1 MRASRYLIATQK
13 ETPADAEII
22 SHQLML
28 RAGMIRKLAAG
39 LYTWLPMGLR
49 TLRKVER
56 IVREEMDK
64 SGAQEVLMPAVQP
77 AELWEESGRWTQ
89 YGGELLRMKDRHGRD
104 FCFGPTHE
112 EVITD
117 LIRNE
122 ISSYKELPANFY
134 QVQTK
139 FRDERRPRFGVM
151 RAREF
156 LMKDAYSFHL
166 NPESLNE
173 TYQLMHHTYCAIFD
187 RFGLD
192 YRAVQADS
200 GAIGGSASHEFH
212 VLASSGED
220 DIVFSTDSD
229 YAANIEKAE
238 AVAPSG
244 TRPAPAEEMKEVATP
259 DQKTIEAVSALLGI
273 DPTRTVKTLLV
284 KAEADDDGNSGLVA
298 LVLRG
303 DHTLNEIKAEN
314 LAGVAEPLT
323 MATDEEIEQAVGCK
337 AGSIGPVKLN
347 LPVIVD
353 RSAAHL
359 ADFVCGANREGFHLT
374 GVNGE
379 RDVALDRV
387 EDLRNVVEGDPSPD
401 GKGTL
406 EIRRGIEVGHIFK
419 LGNKYSTAM
428 NATVLDENGKT
439 VTMEMGCYGL
449 GVSRVVAAAI
459 EQNHDENGIIWPD
472 AIAPFQVAI
481 VTLNA
486 HKSPTVAEAGE
497 KLYEQLRQAGYDV
510 LLDDRKER
518 PGVKFADMEL
528 IGIPHRFVV
537 SERGLAAG
545 TLEYKGRRDA
555 EKQDVP
561 VAEALPFLGNASP
574 RKGLEP
580 HARRRRANL

>member
-1 MRASRYLIATQK
+1 M
-13 ETPADAEII
+13 
-22 SHQLML
+22 
-28 RAGMIRKLAAG
+28 
-39 LYTWLPMGLR
+39 
-49 TLRKVER
+49 
-56 IVREEMDK
+56 
-64 SGAQEVLMPAVQP
+64 
-77 AELWEESGRWTQ
+77 
-89 YGGELLRMKDRHGRD
+89 
-104 FCFGPTHE
+104 
-112 EVITD
+112 
-117 LIRNE
+117 
-122 ISSYKELPANFY
+122 
-134 QVQTK
+134 
-139 FRDERRPRFGVM
+139 
-151 RAREF
+151 
-156 LMKDAYSFHL
+156 
-166 NPESLNE
+166 
-173 TYQLMHHTYCAIFD
+173 
-187 RFGLD
+187 
-192 YRAVQADS
+192 
-200 GAIGGSASHEFH
+200 
-212 VLASSGED
+212 
-220 DIVFSTDSD
+220 
-229 YAANIEKAE
+229 
-238 AVAPSG
+238 
-244 TRPAPAEEMKEVATP
+244 
-259 DQKTIEAVSALLGI
+259 
-273 DPTRTVKTLLV
+273 
-284 KAEADDDGNSGLVA
+284 
-298 LVLRG
+298 
-303 DHTLNEIKAEN
+303 
-314 LAGVAEPLT
+314 
-323 MATDEEIEQAVGCK
+323 GCK

-374 GVNGE
+374 GVNWE

-537 SERGLAAG
+537 SERSLAAG

-561 VAEALPFLGNASP
+561 VAEALPFLVNASP
-574 RKGLEP
+574 RKGL
-580 HARRRRANL
+580 

>member
-13 ETPADAEII
+13 ETPSDAEVI

-28 RAGMIRKLAAG
+28 RAGLIRKLAAG
-39 LYTWLPMGLR
+39 LYTWLPTGLR
-49 TLRKVER
+49 ALRKVER

-64 SGAQEVLMPAVQP
+64 SGAQELLMPAVQP
-77 AELWEESGRWTQ
+77 AELWQESGRWTQ
-89 YGGELLRMKDRHGRD
+89 YGGELLRMNDRHGRE

-117 LIRNE
+117 LVRNE
-122 ISSYKELPANFY
+122 LKSYKELPANFY
-134 QVQTK
+134 QIQTK

-156 LMKDAYSFHL
+156 IMKDAYSFHV
-166 NPESLNE
+166 NAESLDE
-173 TYQLMHHTYCAIFD
+173 TYQIMHRTYCAIFD
-187 RFGLD
+187 RLGLD
-192 YRAVQADS
+192 YRPVQADS
-200 GAIGGSASHEFH
+200 GAIGGNASHEFH

-220 DIVFSTDSD
+220 DIVFSTESD

-244 TRPAPAEEMKEVATP
+244 ERAAPAEELKEVATP
-259 DQKTIEAVSALLGI
+259 DQRTIEAISQFLSI
-273 DPTRTVKTLLV
+273 DATRTVKTLLV
-284 KAEADDDGNSGLVA
+284 KAEVDEAGEASNARLVA
-298 LVLRG
+298 LILRG

-314 LAGVAEPLT
+314 LKGVAEPLT
-323 MATDEEIEQAVGCK
+323 MATDEEIEAIIGCK
-337 AGSIGPVKLN
+337 AGSIGPVDLKV
-347 LPVIVD
+347 PVIVD

-359 ADFVCGANREGFHLT
+359 ADFVCGANREGYHLT
-374 GVNGE
+374 GVNWE
-379 RDVALDRV
+379 RDLPLGQV
-387 EDLRNVVEGDPSPD
+387 EDIRNVVEGDASPD

-439 VTMEMGCYGL
+439 VIMDMGCYGI
-449 GVSRVVAAAI
+449 GVSRIVAASI
-459 EQNHDENGIIWPD
+459 EQNHDEKGIIWPD

-486 HKSPTVAEAGE
+486 HKTPIVAEAGE
-497 KLYEQLRQAGYDV
+497 KLYEQLKQAGYDV

-528 IGIPHRFVV
+528 IGIPHRFVI
-537 SERGLAAG
+537 SDRGLAAG

-555 EKQDVP
+555 DKQDI
-561 VAEALPFLGNASP
+561 AIEDALTFLIKTSP
-574 RKGLEP
+574 RKGL
-580 HARRRRANL
+580 

>member
-112 EVITD
+112 E
-117 LIRNE
+117 
-122 ISSYKELPANFY
+122 ELPANFY

-166 NPESLNE
+166 NAESLNE
-173 TYQLMHHTYCAIFD
+173 TYELMHRTYCAIFD

-220 DIVFSTDSD
+220 DIVFSTGSD

-259 DQKTIEAVSALLGI
+259 DQKTIEAVSQLLGI
-273 DPTRTVKTLLV
+273 DATRTVKTLLV
-284 KAEADDDGNSGLVA
+284 KAEADEDGNSGLVA

-337 AGSIGPVKLN
+337 PGSIGPVNLN
-347 LPVIVD
+347 VPVIVD

-374 GVNGE
+374 GVNWE
-379 RDVALDRV
+379 RDAALERV

-439 VTMEMGCYGL
+439 VIMDMGCYGL

-545 TLEYKGRRDA
+545 TLEYKGRKDA

-561 VAEALPFLGNASP
+561 VAEALPFLVNASP
-574 RKGLEP
+574 RKGL
-580 HARRRRANL
+580 

>member
-28 RAGMIRKLAAG
+28 RAGLIRKLAAG

-56 IVREEMDK
+56 IVREEMDR
-64 SGAQEVLMPAVQP
+64 SGAQELLMPAVQP
-77 AELWEESGRWTQ
+77 AELWRESGRWDE
-89 YGGELLRMKDRHGRD
+89 YGGELLRMNDRHGRE

-122 ISSYKELPANFY
+122 LKSYKQLPANFF
-134 QVQTK
+134 QIQTK

-156 LMKDAYSFHL
+156 IMKDAYSFHISA
-166 NPESLNE
+166 ESLDE
-173 TYQLMHHTYCAIFD
+173 TYQLMHRTYCAIFD
-187 RFGLD
+187 RLGLD
-192 YRAVQADS
+192 YRPVQADS
-200 GAIGGSASHEFH
+200 GAIGGSGSQEFH

-220 DIVFSTDSD
+220 AIVFSTDSD

-238 AVAPSG
+238 AAAPSG
-244 TRPAPAEEMKEVATP
+244 ERPAPSQAMTEVATP
-259 DQKTIEAVSALLGI
+259 GQRTIADIVGFLKGDAAQ
-273 DPTRTVKTLLV
+273 TVKTLLV
-284 KAEADDDGNSGLVA
+284 KAEAAADAEEGSNPGLVA
-298 LVLRG
+298 LILRG

-314 LAGVAEPLT
+314 LAGVADPLT
-323 MATDEEIEQAVGCK
+323 MATDEEIQRATGCEP
-337 AGSIGPVKLN
+337 GSIGPVN
-347 LPVIVD
+347 LSVPVIVD

-359 ADFVCGANREGFHLT
+359 ADFVCGANRNDMHLT
-374 GVNGE
+374 GVNWQ
-379 RDVALDRV
+379 RDLPLSRV
-387 EDLRNVVEGDPSPD
+387 EDLRNVVEGDASPC
-401 GKGTL
+401 GQGTL

-419 LGNKYSTAM
+419 LGNKYSKAL

-439 VTMEMGCYGL
+439 ATMDMGCYGI
-449 GVSRVVAAAI
+449 GVSRIVAASI
-459 EQNHDENGIIWPD
+459 EQNHDDRGIIWPD
-472 AIAPFQVAI
+472 AIAPFRVA
-481 VTLNA
+481 VVLLNG

-497 KLYEQLRQAGYDV
+497 KLYQQLQEAGYDV
-510 LLDDRKER
+510 LLDDRNER

-528 IGIPHRFVV
+528 TGIPHRFVV
-537 SERGLAAG
+537 SDRGLEAG

-555 EKQDVP
+555 DKQDI
-561 VAEALPFLGNASP
+561 ALADAIPFLKSVSP
-574 RKGLEP
+574 L
-580 HARRRRANL
+580 

>member
-13 ETPADAEII
+13 ETPSDAEVI

-64 SGAQEVLMPAVQP
+64 SGGQEVLMPAVQP
-77 AELWEESGRWTQ
+77 AELWQESGRWTQ
-89 YGGELLRMKDRHGRD
+89 YGGELLRMNDRHGRE

-117 LIRNE
+117 LVRNE
-122 ISSYKELPANFY
+122 LKSYKELPANFY
-134 QVQTK
+134 QIQTK

-156 LMKDAYSFHL
+156 IMKDAYSFHV
-166 NPESLNE
+166 NAESLDQ
-173 TYQLMHHTYCAIFD
+173 TYQEMHRTYCAIFD
-187 RFGLD
+187 RLGLD
-192 YRAVQADS
+192 YRPVQADS
-200 GAIGGSASHEFH
+200 GAIGGNASHEFH

-244 TRPAPAEEMKEVATP
+244 ERAAPAEQLQEVATP
-259 DQKTIEAVSALLGI
+259 DQRTIEAISQFLNIEA
-273 DPTRTVKTLLV
+273 TRTVKTLLV
-284 KAEADDDGNSGLVA
+284 KAQADDEGNAGLIA
-298 LVLRG
+298 LILRG

-314 LAGVAEPLT
+314 LEGVAEPLT
-323 MATDEEIEQAVGCK
+323 MATDEEIEAAIGCK
-337 AGSIGPVKLN
+337 PGSIGPVGMK

-359 ADFVCGANREGFHLT
+359 ADFVCGANREGYHLT
-374 GVNGE
+374 GVNWE
-379 RDVALDRV
+379 RDLPLGRV
-387 EDLRNVVEGDPSPD
+387 EDIRNVVEGDPSPD

-439 VTMEMGCYGL
+439 VIMDMGCYGI
-449 GVSRVVAAAI
+449 GVSRIVAASI
-459 EQNHDENGIIWPD
+459 EQNHDEKGIIWPD
-472 AIAPFQVAI
+472 SIAPFQVAI

-486 HKSPTVAEAGE
+486 HKTPSVAEAGE
-497 KLYEQLRQAGYDV
+497 KLYEQLKEAGYDV

-528 IGIPHRFVV
+528 IGIPHRFVI
-537 SERGLAAG
+537 SDRGLAAG

-555 EKQDVP
+555 EKQDI
-561 VAEALPFLGNASP
+561 AIEDALPLLAKASP
-574 RKGLEP
+574 RPGL
-580 HARRRRANL
+580 

>member
-1 MRASRYLIATQK
+1 MRASRFLIATLK
-13 ETPADAEII
+13 ETPADAEVI

-28 RAGMIRKLAAG
+28 RSGMIRKLASG

-56 IVREEMDK
+56 IVRQEMDK
-64 SGAQEVLMPAVQP
+64 SGAQELLMPAVQP
-77 AELWEESGRWTQ
+77 AELWQESGRWEQ
-89 YGGELLRMKDRHGRD
+89 YGGELLRMNDRHGRD

-122 ISSYKELPANFY
+122 LKSYKELPANFY
-134 QVQTK
+134 QIQTK

-156 LMKDAYSFHL
+156 LMKDAYSFHVTAQ
-166 NPESLNE
+166 SLDE
-173 TYQLMHHTYCAIFD
+173 TYQTMHRTYCAIFD
-187 RFGLD
+187 RIGLD
-192 YRAVQADS
+192 YRPVQADS

-238 AVAPSG
+238 AVAP
-244 TRPAPAEEMKEVATP
+244 AAERAAATEELKEIATP
-259 DQKTIEAVSALLGI
+259 DQRTIAAVSEFLGI
-273 DPTRTVKTLLV
+273 APTRTVKTLLV
-284 KAEADDDGNSGLVA
+284 KGEADDDGEAGLVA
-298 LVLRG
+298 LILRG
-303 DHTLNEIKAEN
+303 DHSLNDIKAEK

-323 MATDEEIEQAVGCK
+323 MATDEEIEQAVGCSP
-337 AGSIGPVKLN
+337 GSIGPVNLP

-353 RSAAHL
+353 RSAAQL
-359 ADFVCGANREGFHLT
+359 SDFVCGANRDGFHLT
-374 GVNGE
+374 GVNWD
-379 RDVALDRV
+379 RDVSAGRI
-387 EDLRNVVEGDPSPD
+387 EDIRDVVEGDPSPD

-428 NATVLDENGKT
+428 NAKVLDENGKS
-439 VTMEMGCYGL
+439 VILEMGCYGI
-449 GVSRVVAAAI
+449 GVSRIVAAAI
-459 EQNHDENGIIWPD
+459 EQNHDDKGIIWPD
-472 AIAPFQVAI
+472 AIAPFEVAI

-486 HKSPTVAEAGE
+486 HKSPAVAEAGDR
-497 KLYEQLRQAGYDV
+497 LYDQLRQAGFDV
-510 LLDDRKER
+510 LLDDRNER

-528 IGIPHRFVV
+528 IGIPHRFVI
-537 SERGLAAG
+537 SERGLTAG
-545 TLEYKGRRDA
+545 TLEYKGRQDDD
-555 EKQDVP
+555 KQDVS
-561 VAEALPFLGNASP
+561 VEEALPFLLKASP
-574 RKGLEP
+574 RNGL
-580 HARRRRANL
+580 

>member
-1 MRASRYLIATQK
+1 MRATEFLLATEK
-13 ETPADAEII
+13 ETPADAVVV

-28 RAGMIRKLAAG
+28 RSGMIRKLAAG

-166 NPESLNE
+166 NAESLNE
-173 TYQLMHHTYCAIFD
+173 TYELMHRTYCAIFD

-220 DIVFSTDSD
+220 DIVFSTGSD

-244 TRPAPAEEMKEVATP
+244 TRPAPAEELKEVATP
-259 DQKTIEAVSALLGI
+259 DEKTIEAVSQLLGI
-273 DPTRTVKTLLV
+273 DATRTVKTLLV
-284 KAEADDDGNSGLVA
+284 KAEADEDGNSGLVA

-337 AGSIGPVKLN
+337 PGSIGPVNLN
-347 LPVIVD
+347 VPVIVD

-374 GVNGE
+374 GVNWE
-379 RDVALDRV
+379 RDAALERV

-439 VTMEMGCYGL
+439 VIMDMGCYGL

-472 AIAPFQVAI
+472 AIAPFHIGI
-481 VTLNA
+481 VPMNYHRSEAVQQATETLY
-486 HKSPTVAEAGE
+486 AELTA
-497 KLYEQLRQAGYDV
+497 AGYDV
-510 LLDDRKER
+510 YLDDRDKKTS

-528 IGIPHRFVV
+528 MGFPHRIVL
-537 SERGLAAG
+537 SDRGLEAG
-545 TLEYKGRRDA
+545 TVEYKARSSDD
-555 EKQDVP
+555 KQDI
-561 VAEALPFLGNASP
+561 ALDELMTFLQHKVSC
-574 RKGLEP
+574 
-580 HARRRRANL
+580 

>member
-122 ISSYKELPANFY
+122 LSSYKELPANFY

-166 NPESLNE
+166 NAKSLND
-173 TYQLMHHTYCAIFD
+173 TYELMHRTYCAIFD

-220 DIVFSTDSD
+220 DIVFSTESD

-244 TRPAPAEEMKEVATP
+244 DRPAPTEEVKEVATP

-284 KAEADDDGNSGLVA
+284 KAEADEEGNSGLVA

-347 LPVIVD
+347 VPVIVD

-374 GVNGE
+374 GVNWE
-379 RDVALDRV
+379 RDVALERV
-387 EDLRNVVEGDPSPD
+387 EDLRDVVEGDPSPD

-459 EQNHDENGIIWPD
+459 EQNHDDNGIIWPD

-555 EKQDVP
+555 DKQDVP
-561 VAEALPFLGNASP
+561 VAEALPFLVNASP
-574 RKGLEP
+574 RKGL
-580 HARRRRANL
+580 

>member
-13 ETPADAEII
+13 ETPSDAEVI

-77 AELWEESGRWTQ
+77 AELWQESGRWEQ
-89 YGGELLRMKDRHGRD
+89 YGGELLRMNDRHGRD

-122 ISSYKELPANFY
+122 LKSYKELPANFY
-134 QVQTK
+134 QIQTK

-156 LMKDAYSFHL
+156 IMKDAYSFHV
-166 NPESLNE
+166 NAESLNE
-173 TYQLMHHTYCAIFD
+173 TYQVMHRTYCAIFD
-187 RFGLD
+187 RLGLD
-192 YRAVQADS
+192 YRPVQADS

-238 AVAPSG
+238 AVAPAG
-244 TRPAPAEEMKEVATP
+244 ERAAPGEELKEVATP
-259 DQKTIEAVSALLGI
+259 DQRTIEAISQFLSI
-273 DPTRTVKTLLV
+273 DATRTVKTLLV
-284 KAEADDDGNSGLVA
+284 KAESEEEGNAGLIA
-298 LVLRG
+298 LILRG

-314 LAGVAEPLT
+314 LEGVAEPLT
-323 MATDEEIEQAVGCK
+323 MATDEEIEAAIGCK
-337 AGSIGPVKLN
+337 AGSIGPVN
-347 LPVIVD
+347 LQVPFIVD

-359 ADFVCGANREGFHLT
+359 ADFVCGANKEGYHLT
-374 GVNGE
+374 GVNWE
-379 RDVALDRV
+379 RDLPPGRV
-387 EDLRNVVEGDPSPD
+387 EDIRNVVEGDASPD

-439 VTMEMGCYGL
+439 VIMDMGCYGI
-449 GVSRVVAAAI
+449 GVSRIVAASI
-459 EQNHDENGIIWPD
+459 EQNHDDKGIIWPD

-486 HKSPTVAEAGE
+486 HKTPVVAEAGE

-528 IGIPHRFVV
+528 IGIPHRFVI
-537 SERGLAAG
+537 SDRGLEAG
-545 TLEYKGRRDA
+545 TLEYKGRKDA
-555 EKQDVP
+555 DKQDIA
-561 VAEALPFLGNASP
+561 VADALAFLVNASP
-574 RKGLEP
+574 LKG
-580 HARRRRANL
+580 

>member
-1 MRASRYLIATQK
+1 
-13 ETPADAEII
+13 
-22 SHQLML
+22 ML

-166 NPESLNE
+166 NAESLNE
-173 TYQLMHHTYCAIFD
+173 TYELMHRTYCAIFD

-220 DIVFSTDSD
+220 DIVFSTGSD

-244 TRPAPAEEMKEVATP
+244 TRPAPAEEMKEVGTP
-259 DQKTIEAVSALLGI
+259 DQKTIQAVSQLLGI
-273 DPTRTVKTLLV
+273 DATRTVKTLLV
-284 KAEADDDGNSGLVA
+284 KAEADEDGNSGLVA

-337 AGSIGPVKLN
+337 PGSIGPVNLN
-347 LPVIVD
+347 VPVIVD

-374 GVNGE
+374 GVNWE
-379 RDVALDRV
+379 RDAALERV

-439 VTMEMGCYGL
+439 VIMDMGCYGL

-545 TLEYKGRRDA
+545 TLEYKGRKDA

-561 VAEALPFLGNASP
+561 VAEALPFLVNASP
-574 RKGLEP
+574 RKGL
-580 HARRRRANL
+580 

>member
-49 TLRKVER
+49 SLRKVER

-77 AELWEESGRWTQ
+77 AELWQESGRWTE
-89 YGGELLRMKDRHGRD
+89 YGGELLRMNDRHGRD

-122 ISSYKELPANFY
+122 LKSYKELPANFY
-134 QVQTK
+134 QIQTK

-156 LMKDAYSFHL
+156 IMKDAYSFHIDA
-166 NPESLNE
+166 ESLDE
-173 TYQLMHHTYCAIFD
+173 TYQVMHRTYCNIFD
-187 RFGLD
+187 RLGLD
-192 YRAVQADS
+192 YRPVEADS
-200 GAIGGSASHEFH
+200 GAIGGSNSHEFH

-220 DIVFSTDSD
+220 DIVFSTEGD

-238 AVAPSG
+238 AVAPAG
-244 TRPAPAEEMKEVATP
+244 ERPAPAEDMKEVHTP
-259 DQKTIEAVSALLGI
+259 GQRTIDAIAEFLGI
-273 DPTRTVKTLLV
+273 DATRTIKTLLV
-284 KAEADDDGNSGLVA
+284 KGEEDENGQSGLVA
-298 LVLRG
+298 LILRG

-314 LAGVAEPLT
+314 LAGIAEPLT
-323 MATDEEIEQAVGCK
+323 MATDEEIKSATGCEP
-337 AGSIGPVKLN
+337 GSIGPVN
-347 LPVIVD
+347 LPVPVIVD

-359 ADFVCGANREGFHLT
+359 ADFVCGANRDDYHLT
-374 GVNGE
+374 GVNWE
-379 RDVALDRV
+379 RDVPPGRV

-419 LGNKYSTAM
+419 LGNKYSKSM
-428 NATVLDENGKT
+428 NATVLDEHGKS
-439 VTMEMGCYGL
+439 VTMEMGCYGV
-449 GVSRVVAAAI
+449 GVSRIVAASI
-459 EQNHDENGIIWPD
+459 EQNHDDKGIIWPD
-472 AIAPFQVAI
+472 AIAPFEVVI

-497 KLYEQLRQAGYDV
+497 KLYEQLRQAGFDV
-510 LLDDRKER
+510 LLDDRNER

-537 SERGLAAG
+537 SDRGLAAG
-545 TLEYKGRRDA
+545 TLEYKGRRDE
-555 EKQDVP
+555 EKQDIP
-561 VAEALPFLGNASP
+561 VDEALPFLINASP
-574 RKGLEP
+574 RKGL
-580 HARRRRANL
+580 

>member
-64 SGAQEVLMPAVQP
+64 SGGQEVLMPAVQP
-77 AELWEESGRWTQ
+77 SELWQESGRWTQ
-89 YGGELLRMKDRHGRD
+89 YGGELLRMQDRHGRD

-122 ISSYKELPANFY
+122 LKSYKELPANFY
-134 QVQTK
+134 QIQTK

-156 LMKDAYSFHL
+156 VMKDAYSFHL
-166 NPESLNE
+166 NAESLDE
-173 TYQLMHHTYCAIFD
+173 TYQDMHRAYCAIFD
-187 RFGLD
+187 RLGLD
-192 YRAVQADS
+192 YRPVQADS

-220 DIVFSTDSD
+220 AIVFSTESN

-238 AVAPSG
+238 AVAPAG
-244 TRPAPAEEMKEVATP
+244 ERPAPAEDMKEVSTP
-259 DQKTIEAVSALLGI
+259 GQRTIDAIADFLGV
-273 DPTRTVKTLLV
+273 DATRTVKTLLV
-284 KAEADDDGNSGLVA
+284 KGEADEEGQSGLVA
-298 LVLRG
+298 LILRG
-303 DHTLNEIKAEN
+303 DHNLNEIKAEN
-314 LAGVAEPLT
+314 LPGIAEPLT
-323 MATDEEIEQAVGCK
+323 MATDEEIEAAVGCK
-337 AGSIGPVKLN
+337 PGSIGPVN
-347 LPVIVD
+347 LPVPVVVD

-359 ADFVCGANREGFHLT
+359 ADFICGANKDDFHLT
-374 GVNGE
+374 GVNWE
-379 RDVALDRV
+379 RDLPLDRV
-387 EDLRNVVEGDPSPD
+387 EDLRDVVEGDPSPD
-401 GKGTL
+401 GQGHL

-419 LGNKYSTAM
+419 LGNKYSSAM
-428 NATVLDENGKT
+428 NATVLDENGKSAIL
-439 VTMEMGCYGL
+439 EMGCYGI
-449 GVSRVVAAAI
+449 GVSRIVAASI
-459 EQNHDENGIIWPD
+459 EQNHDDKGIIWPD

-481 VTLNA
+481 VTLNG

-510 LLDDRKER
+510 LLDDRNER

-537 SERGLAAG
+537 SDRGLSAG
-545 TLEYKGRRDA
+545 TLEYKGRRD
-555 EKQDVP
+555 EDKQDIP
-561 VAEALPFLGNASP
+561 LDEALPFLVNASP
-574 RKGLEP
+574 RKGL
-580 HARRRRANL
+580 

>member
-13 ETPADAEII
+13 ETPADAEVI

-49 TLRKVER
+49 VLRKVER
-56 IVREEMDK
+56 IVREEMDR

-77 AELWEESGRWTQ
+77 AELWQESGRWEQ
-89 YGGELLRMKDRHGRD
+89 YGGELLRMNDRHGRE

-117 LIRNE
+117 LVRNE
-122 ISSYKELPANFY
+122 LKSYKELPANFY
-134 QVQTK
+134 QIQTK

-156 LMKDAYSFHL
+156 IMKDAYSFHL
-166 NPESLNE
+166 NSESLDE
-173 TYQLMHHTYCAIFD
+173 TYQVMHRTYCAIFD
-187 RFGLD
+187 RLGLD
-192 YRAVQADS
+192 YRPVQADS

-238 AVAPSG
+238 AVAPAG
-244 TRPAPAEEMKEVATP
+244 DRPAATEPMAEVATP
-259 DQKTIEAVSALLGI
+259 DQRTIDAVANFLKV
-273 DPTRTVKTLLV
+273 DATRTVKTLIV
-284 KAEADDDGNSGLVA
+284 RAEAADDGETGLVA

-337 AGSIGPVKLN
+337 PGSIGPVNLP

-359 ADFVCGANREGFHLT
+359 ADFICGANREGYHLT
-374 GVNGE
+374 GVNWE
-379 RDVALDRV
+379 RDVPLARV

-401 GKGTL
+401 GRGTL

-419 LGNKYSTAM
+419 LGNKYSKAM
-428 NATVLDENGKT
+428 NATVLDEHGKA
-439 VTMEMGCYGL
+439 VIMEMGCYGV
-449 GVSRVVAAAI
+449 GVSRIVASSI
-459 EQNHDENGIIWPD
+459 EQNHDDRGIIWPD
-472 AIAPFQVAI
+472 AIAPFEVAI

-486 HKSPTVAEAGE
+486 HKSPEVQEAGDR
-497 KLYEQLRQAGYDV
+497 LYDQLRQAGFDV
-510 LLDDRKER
+510 LLDDRNER

-528 IGIPHRFVV
+528 IGIPHRVV
-537 SERGLAAG
+537 ISDRGLAAG
-545 TLEYKGRRDA
+545 TLEYKGRQDA
-555 EKQDVP
+555 DKQDVA
-561 VAEALPFLGNASP
+561 VEDILPFLIKASP
-574 RKGLEP
+574 RRGL
-580 HARRRRANL
+580 

>member
-156 LMKDAYSFHL
+156 LMKDAYSFHV
-166 NPESLNE
+166 NAESQNE
-173 TYQLMHHTYCAIFD
+173 TYELMHRTYCAIFD

-220 DIVFSTDSD
+220 DIVFSTGSD

-259 DQKTIEAVSALLGI
+259 DQKTIEAVSQLLGI
-273 DPTRTVKTLLV
+273 DAIRTVKTLLV
-284 KAEADDDGNSGLVA
+284 KAEADEEGNSGLVA

-347 LPVIVD
+347 VPVIVD

-374 GVNGE
+374 GVNWD
-379 RDVALDRV
+379 RDATLDRV
-387 EDLRNVVEGDPSPD
+387 EDLRNVVEGDASPD

-439 VTMEMGCYGL
+439 VIMDMGCYGL

-459 EQNHDENGIIWPD
+459 EQNHDDNGIIWPD

-555 EKQDVP
+555 DKQDVP
-561 VAEALPFLGNASP
+561 VAEALPFLVNASP
-574 RKGLEP
+574 RKGL
-580 HARRRRANL
+580 